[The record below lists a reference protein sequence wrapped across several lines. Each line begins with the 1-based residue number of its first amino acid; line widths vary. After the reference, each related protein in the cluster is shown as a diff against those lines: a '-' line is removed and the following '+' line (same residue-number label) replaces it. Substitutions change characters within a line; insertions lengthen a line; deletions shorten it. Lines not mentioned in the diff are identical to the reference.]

1 MHGIVRGE
9 PGAMIDACIHLATID
24 DLHMQFDIVII
35 ISTENKTCTVQS
47 QCTSNSA
54 AIYMMVLKI
63 CTGTYF
69 METGI
74 LIVK

>member
-1 MHGIVRGE
+1 MHGIEGR

-54 AIYMMVLKI
+54 AIYIMVLKI
-63 CTGTYF
+63 CTSMYF
-69 METGI
+69 MKTGI
-74 LIVK
+74 LTVK

>member
-1 MHGIVRGE
+1 MHVR
-9 PGAMIDACIHLATID
+9 IHLTTID

-35 ISTENKTCTVQS
+35 ISTGNKRCTVQS

-63 CTGTYF
+63 CTGMYF
-69 METGI
+69 MKNWDINIKVIT
-74 LIVK
+74 VD